1 MSSNYCLDQL
11 LLTREAWSKCRA
23 VLEGYN
29 LLNDDKMLRNVLLG
43 NIIMYGQFRSSSI
56 VKHIPFMVAES
67 HLMWTPSIVNY
78 IYSTLQDKQQFWMS
92 SSSFSNRIMSTRSGA
107 LEFKSLK

>member
-1 MSSNYCLDQL
+1 MQY
-11 LLTREAWSKCRA
+11 

-67 HLMWTPSIVNY
+67 HLIWTPRIVNY
-78 IYSTLQDKQQFWMS
+78 TFIAHCKINN
-92 SSSFSNRIMSTRSGA
+92 SFGGAVHFCRIGLCLPVA
-107 LEFKSLK
+107 ELWNLKA